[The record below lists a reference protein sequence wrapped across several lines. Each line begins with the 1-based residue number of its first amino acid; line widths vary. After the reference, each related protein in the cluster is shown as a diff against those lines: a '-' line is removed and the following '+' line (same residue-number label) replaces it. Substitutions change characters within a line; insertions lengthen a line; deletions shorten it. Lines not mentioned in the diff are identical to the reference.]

1 MKILETKS
9 DDANLDAFIK
19 FTLEAVKRGDASINQ
34 AQTALVDFVY
44 AVDNRDEQAKTWLTQ
59 GRKLL
64 IDENIK

>member
-34 AQTALVDFVY
+34 AQTALVDFVC
-44 AVDNRDEQAKTWLTQ
+44 AVDNRDEQARTWLTQ